1 MRGIARRARR
11 RREDG
16 ARLRRSPREMWVNG
30 LFTVVS
36 ALIVTLGTMSTPLL
50 SSDNTEP
57 HGHRAGCGAHCAH
70 DGPPHGRCSLPGRH
84 TGGPPDGR
92 KDAAD
97 PSIGDALHFAVAC

>member
-36 ALIVTLGTMSTPLL
+36 ALIVTLGTLSTPLL
-50 SSDNTEP
+50 SSGNTEP
-57 HGHRAGCGAHCAH
+57 HGQGAGCAAHCAH
-70 DGPPHGRCSLPGRH
+70 GGAPHGRCSLPGRRID
-84 TGGPPDGR
+84 GPSDGR
-92 KDAAD
+92 KDAAE
-97 PSIGDALHFAVAC
+97 PGIGGALQFTVAC